1 MQLDPYAVSFRLV
14 RVHVLIEENKPLDE
28 TSLIEAIRAGHCFI
42 GFDFLG
48 DSSGFEFGAEPEAIQ
63 GDEIKVNRSLKI
75 RTPVPSQI
83 VIYKDGSVFLD
94 ESGVTSREFSVQEP
108 GVYRAEVYLP
118 QLGNRLWIISNPIYV
133 R

>member
-1 MQLDPYAVSFRLV
+1 VRL
-14 RVHVLIEENKPLDE
+14 HVLIEENKPLDE

-48 DSSGFEFGAEPEAIQ
+48 DSSGFAFEAENPPRVQWIQ
-63 GDEIKVNRSLKI
+63 GDEIYLQPDAKLRIQSPIPGRVMI
-75 RTPVPSQI
+75 F
-83 VIYKDGSVFLD
+83 KDGSVFLD
-94 ESGVTSREFSVQEP
+94 ENGITSKEIPIKDR